1 MIKVLLA
8 VIAVIAVWV
17 WMAHLR
23 KLPRYQQRKQLLK
36 YGGWALLGVLL
47 FMALTGRAHWIVAA
61 LGAMVPLVRFLIGIG
76 FQMFPLLRGRRQ
88 AQAQSH
94 APPPSAQG
102 MTVAEALATLGL
114 NNAVRRDEQLDRAM
128 VVNAHRRLMQ
138 KVHPDRGGSDYLAA
152 KINEAKD
159 VLLKSVG

>member
-8 VIAVIAVWV
+8 VIAVLSAWA
-17 WMAHLR
+17 WMAKLR
-23 KLPRYQQRKQLLK
+23 RLAPDQRRKQLLK

-47 FMALTGRAHWIVAA
+47 FLVVTGRAHWIVAV
-61 LGAMVPLVRFLIGIG
+61 LGALVPLVRFLIGLG
-76 FQMFPLLRGRRQ
+76 FQMFPLLRGRGQ
-88 AQAQSH
+88 GQSH
-94 APPPSAQG
+94 TPPAAMHG

-114 NNAVRRDEQLDRAM
+114 NAGAQATEQLDRST
-128 VVNAHRRLMQ
+128 VISAHRRLMQ

-159 VLLKSVG
+159 VLLKFLG